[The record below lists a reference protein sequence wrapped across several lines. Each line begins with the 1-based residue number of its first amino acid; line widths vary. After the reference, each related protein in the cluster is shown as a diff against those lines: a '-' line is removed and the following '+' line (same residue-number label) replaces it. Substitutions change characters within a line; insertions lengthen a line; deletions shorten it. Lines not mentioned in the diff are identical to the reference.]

1 MVKLYHVIP
10 SYCSCGGQ
18 AVGRPTPWTV
28 TRVTEDGDQGNRSGD
43 RTSGAGVIPR
53 SVDLIF
59 QEVPVGG
66 WVKLHLWPWHAMA
79 ISSEM
84 MVIMVS
90 NGFHSC

>member
-1 MVKLYHVIP
+1 M
-10 SYCSCGGQ
+10 
-18 AVGRPTPWTV
+18 
-28 TRVTEDGDQGNRSGD
+28 DGDQGNRSGD

-84 MVIMVS
+84 MVIMVIS
-90 NGFHSC
+90 KGLYIS